1 MLPPDEIAA
10 RLTKAKADR
19 TAIGSLSAELDGFD
33 LAAAYGV
40 QRRLRNEAGPL
51 AGWKL
56 GLTSRAKQAQVG
68 VSEPL
73 YGFLAARD
81 ALDIGEPLVTGQ
93 HIQPRCEP
101 EIVFVMGADLYGPS
115 VTASSVLAAT

>member
-1 MLPPDEIAA
+1 MAFDASEVMT
-10 RLTKAKADR
+10 RLAKARADP
-19 TAIGSLSAELDGFD
+19 TAIGSASAPVDGFD
-33 LAAAYGV
+33 LASAYDV
-40 QRRLRNEAGPL
+40 QRRLRSEAGPR
-51 AGWKL
+51 AGWKR

-73 YGFLAARD
+73 YGFLAASD
-81 ALDIGEPLVTGQ
+81 ALDIGSPLVTGE

-115 VTASSVLAAT
+115 VRSS